1 MNEKKWKI
9 RFGLGLVI
17 LSAALYILHFFI
29 FKDSH
34 HISMFLLS
42 DIAFI
47 PLEVLIVSLI
57 IHELLESRERRSKM
71 QKLNMAIGVFFG
83 EMGTDLIRKLQNFET
98 TGQAKADCS
107 VFSAAWDNKKFK
119 EVKKQIK
126 TLKNFKFDL
135 KGENFDILKNFLLEK
150 RPMLLSLLEN
160 PNLLEHEAFTDL
172 LWATFHL
179 TDELSHRSTF
189 AGLPETDL
197 DHLQIDLDRAF
208 SHIVV
213 EWISYMQHLKEDY
226 PFLFSLALRTN
237 PFKPECDA
245 VVKK

>member
-1 MNEKKWKI
+1 MNGKKWKI
-9 RFGLGLVI
+9 CFGAGLII
-17 LSAALYILHFFI
+17 LSTVLYLLHFYI

-34 HISMFLLS
+34 HIWIYLIS
-42 DIAFI
+42 DIAFT

-57 IHELLESRERRSKM
+57 IHELLESREKKTKL
-71 QKLNMAIGVFFG
+71 QKLNMAIGVFFS
-83 EMGTDLIRKLQNFET
+83 EMGTDLIRNLQDIEIT
-98 TGQAKADCS
+98 AQAKADCAEL
-107 VFSAAWDNKKFK
+107 SANWNKSRFK
-119 EVKKQIK
+119 EAKKQIK
-126 TLKNFKFDL
+126 DLRNFKFNLNSEKLEKL
-135 KGENFDILKNFLLEK
+135 KSFLIEK
-150 RPMLLSLLEN
+150 RPLLLSLLEN

-189 AGLPETDL
+189 NSLPESDL

-208 SHIVV
+208 SNIVT
-213 EWISYMQHLKEDY
+213 EWISYMQHLKDDY

-245 VVKK
+245 VVKI